1 MQMSV
6 LDPGCEQSKLRHNT
20 VRIWGGGGRLL
31 SVDEES

>member
-20 VRIWGGGGRLL
+20 VRIWGGRALL